1 MKDRLRNASLA
12 VIGTVGLLLIGG
24 AVGRG
29 CAAGG
34 TTDAELVKQL
44 SELRERHVGV
54 VSVMN
59 DEIDSL
65 RELIDSKDEDL
76 GLQADL
82 ILELSDQPTEVRY
95 IVKTVTVVEPIN
107 VPQTVAVKDLPAEK
121 LFGFRALEGGDIV
134 TDRMT
139 SKDTNG
145 DGVPDE
151 VTFTPYGQKF
161 ILDGAI
167 GDESSS
173 FILRVQSDY
182 DSVIRSLPL
191 DLKVTRV
198 GGTPNTPK
206 RKVVDPELALQ
217 VGGFAGAGIFTRAPV
232 AGYAAG
238 VSMPWLHPTTSLDLL
253 SPSVTLGT
261 SWYPDDDSSA
271 LIIRGGAT
279 IISSNVGG
287 HGRGILKDTWVGAD
301 IGIGTDLGLS
311 GGLVL
316 ATRL

>member
-1 MKDRLRNASLA
+1 MKKNPKNAFLA
-12 VIGTVGLLLIGG
+12 ITGALALLLVG
-24 AVGRG
+24 ATLGRG
-29 CAAGG
+29 CSQDG
-34 TTDAELVKQL
+34 TTDAELTKQL
-44 SELRERHVGV
+44 SDLRERHAGV

-65 RELIDSKDEDL
+65 QELIDAKDEDL
-76 GLQADL
+76 SLQADL
-82 ILELSDQPTEVRY
+82 VLELSDQPTEVRY

-121 LFGFRALEGGDIV
+121 LFGFKALEDGNIV
-134 TDRMT
+134 TDRMV
-139 SKDTNG
+139 SKDTDG

-173 FILRVQSDY
+173 FILQVSSDY
-182 DSVIRSLPL
+182 DGVIRSLPL
-191 DLKVTRV
+191 DVKVTRV
-198 GGTPNTPK
+198 GGSPASPK
-206 RKVVDPELALQ
+206 RKAVDPTLALQ
-217 VGGFAGAGIFTRAPV
+217 VGGFAGTGIFTRAPV

-238 VSMPWLHPTTSLDLL
+238 LSMPWLHPTTSLDLL

-261 SWYPDDDSSA
+261 SWYPDDDSST

-279 IISSNVGG
+279 IISYNVGG
-287 HGRGILKDTWVGAD
+287 HGKGPLRDTWVGAD
-301 IGIGTDLGLS
+301 VGIGTDLGLS